1 MVLSEYLIIFRKDC
15 ERGGSLIEDKNFGR
29 DLKWKKKK
37 KKVFSIVIHLYYY
50 YFFQKK
56 KKKNGDILCV
66 VYIIY
71 KDRL

>member
-1 MVLSEYLIIFRKDC
+1 M
-15 ERGGSLIEDKNFGR
+15 
-29 DLKWKKKK
+29 
-37 KKVFSIVIHLYYY
+37 VIHLYYV
-50 YFFQKK
+50 FPK